1 MTALQNAR
9 GEEIP
14 GEVQVLISG
23 GGPSGLFLAL
33 DLASRGIAS
42 TVIEPRTSVDHTRPR
57 AKTTNARTMTH
68 LRRLGLADAL
78 RAASPLPVDYAQDVI
93 FCTGLTGPDAHELRR
108 FRNAFQ
114 LVPGRY
120 GPQPECGQQVPQPVL
135 EEVLRSAAV
144 HNPLVTFITG
154 WTVTQVAGADTH
166 GVDVRGVDGLA
177 VDAHGADPRTVGACT
192 PERDAAKAPYAV
204 VVTNTSGDAR
214 TIAADYVVGAD
225 GGSSAVRRS
234 LGIRLEGGSAALSN
248 ISILFRSKRLAAG
261 LSLDPAVQYWVVGS
275 DAAGMVGPM
284 DLQDTWW
291 AIVQG
296 VEPDKEVGREEA
308 AGLVRSLVGSGAGSV
323 AGADVDVEVLATD
336 PWTARML
343 LAPEYASGNIFL
355 AGDAAHLNPPWG
367 GHGFNTCIGDAANLA
382 WKLAAAIH
390 GWGAPA
396 LLASYG
402 EERRPVA
409 ARTIRDAA
417 ANGKALAYHFADP
430 ALTVEGPAGDAARM
444 AAHEAL
450 AVKQSEFDS
459 LGLVLGYA
467 YADSP
472 VVVPDGSPVPAEDPI
487 RYVPSA
493 SPGALLPHT
502 WLAGGT
508 SLYSMLGQG
517 FTLLADAGA
526 LAGAGALADAG
537 ARAGM
542 PEASAYAEVL
552 EAGARQ
558 GIPVTVAA
566 VGPSEEGTPLSELW
580 GADAVLVRPD
590 QHVAWRGSSAAAAA
604 AALSIAAG
612 RAPSQNPAFPGRAF
626 LDRATS
632 AGENSSTAETS
643 SISEASSVDENR
655 STRVSAV
662 IP

>member
-1 MTALQNAR
+1 MATLRHAAP
-9 GEEIP
+9 EDIP
-14 GEVQVLISG
+14 DEAQVLISG
-23 GGPSGLFLAL
+23 GGPSGLFLSL
-33 DLASRGIAS
+33 DLAAHGIPS
-42 TVIEPRTSVDHTRPR
+42 TVIEPRETVDHTRPR

-93 FCTGLTGPDAHELRR
+93 FCTGLTGPAAHELRR

-135 EEVLRSAAV
+135 EEVLRSAVAD
-144 HNPLVTFITG
+144 NPLITFVTG
-154 WTVTQVAGADTH
+154 WSVGEVRPSREANGANATSVVVIADT
-166 GVDVRGVDGLA
+166 
-177 VDAHGADPRTVGACT
+177 
-192 PERDAAKAPYAV
+192 
-204 VVTNTSGDAR
+204 SGGTR
-214 TIAADYVVGAD
+214 TITADFVIGAD

-248 ISILFRSKRLAAG
+248 ISILFRSEGLASAVA
-261 LSLDPAVQYWVVGS
+261 LDPAVQYWVVGS
-275 DAAGMVGPM
+275 DTAGMVGPM

-296 VEPDKEVGREEA
+296 VDPEA
-308 AGLVRSLVGSGAGSV
+308 SVSADDAAAMVRALVGT
-323 AGADVDVEVLATD
+323 DVDIDVLATD

-343 LAPEYASGNIFL
+343 LAPEYSRGSTFL
-355 AGDAAHLNPPWG
+355 VGDAAHLNPPWG

-382 WKLAAAIH
+382 WKLAAAIT
-390 GWGAPA
+390 GWGGPA

-430 ALTVEGPAGDAARM
+430 DLAEAGPAGDAARH
-444 AAHEAL
+444 AAQEAL
-450 AVKQSEFDS
+450 AVKQTEFDS

-467 YADSP
+467 YGDSP
-472 VVVPDGSPVPAEDPI
+472 LVVPDGSPVPAEDPI

-493 SPGALLPHT
+493 SPGALLPHA
-502 WLAGGT
+502 WLADST
-508 SLYSMLGQG
+508 PVYSRLGQG

-526 LAGAGALADAG
+526 LGGVPA
-537 ARAGM
+537 
-542 PEASAYAEVL
+542 ASVFAEVL

-558 GIPVTVAA
+558 GVPVTLAA
-566 VGPSEEGTPLSELW
+566 VGPLDDGISPSELW

-590 QHVAWRGSSAAAAA
+590 QHVAWRGSSAEAAA
-604 AALSIAAG
+604 AALSVAAG
-612 RAPSQNPAFPGRAF
+612 WA
-626 LDRATS
+626 ATPFNETRS
-632 AGENSSTAETS
+632 AR
-643 SISEASSVDENR
+643 VD
-655 STRVSAV
+655 AV